1 MKKLSL
7 ILSFCVLVT
16 CIYAQSEIQ
25 FDKTIHDFGKIKKGI
40 NRAVV
45 FNYINNGVKPAVI
58 EFAQAECGCTTPE
71 YKQDPILRGQKGHI
85 KVIYTA
91 PFSGIFKKKV
101 TVKFAGVK
109 TPIELEIE
117 GEVILK

>member
-1 MKKLSL
+1 MKKIAFLLAFSL
-7 ILSFCVLVT
+7 FTVSLF
-16 CIYAQSEIQ
+16 AQSEIK

-45 FNYINNGVKPAVI
+45 FTYTNMGAKPAVI

-71 YKQDPILRGQKGHI
+71 YKQDPILKGQKGNI
-85 KVIYTA
+85 KVTYTA
-91 PFSGIFKKKV
+91 PFSGVFKKKV